1 MTIQQVIILIL
12 LGAAF
17 FLGWDWKGNSDQL
30 AQQAAKLAAQKKAH
44 DADVEWNVKVQTLSK
59 HGIELNRKLEG
70 AVAKPIYTSCNL
82 TPDVVRLLDSYR
94 TTGGSK

>member
-17 FLGWDWKGNSDQL
+17 FLGWHCKGSSDQL
-30 AQQAAKLAAQKKAH
+30 TQQAVILSGQKKAQKV
-44 DADVEWNVKVQTLSK
+44 DAEWNVKVQTLSK
-59 HGIELNRKLEG
+59 HGIELNRKLES